1 MSIEYV
7 EKSEWLEHMQ
17 DQETMLIGA
26 FAPPL
31 TQITM
36 EVSCSDCGRPMYV
49 SPYEKGAAKVFCIL
63 CRLKFLDEADRE
75 TLTKALM
82 EKAAE

>member
-7 EKSEWLEHMQ
+7 DKSEWQERMQ

-36 EVSCSDCGRPMYV
+36 EVDCSDCGRPVYV
-49 SPYEKGAAKVFCIL
+49 SPYEKGAARVFCIL
-63 CRLKFLDEADRE
+63 CGLKFFDEADRE
-75 TLTKALM
+75 TLTRALL
-82 EKAAE
+82 EKRA